1 MEIIIIVA
9 IDEKLAIGFK
19 RDQLAY
25 ISGDLKRFKQ
35 LTTGHTIV
43 MGRKTFEALPK
54 GALPNRRNI
63 VLTQNKELKLTG
75 CEMATTAQE
84 VLNLCKNE
92 TRLFVIG
99 GGEIYKM
106 FMPLANHL
114 LITHIHHTFKNT
126 DTWFPDI
133 NYDDW
138 DMVEQKGPLTD
149 EKNGLTYS
157 YKNLRRK
164 N

>member
-1 MEIIIIVA
+1 MEITIIVA
-9 IDEKLAIGFK
+9 IDEQQAIGFK
-19 RDQLAY
+19 NDQLAY

-63 VLTQNKELKLTG
+63 VLTRNKKLKLTG
-75 CEMATTAQE
+75 CEIATTTKE

-92 TRLFVIG
+92 NRLFVIG

-106 FMPLANHL
+106 FMPLANQL
-114 LITHIHHTFKNT
+114 LITHIHHSFKQA
-126 DTWFPDI
+126 DTWFPEID
-133 NYDDW
+133 YDSW
-138 DMVEQKGPLTD
+138 ELEKQEGPLTD

-157 YKNLRRK
+157 YESLKRK